1 MNALEAATRA
11 RLFTGKPD
19 GEVVILKNQTQPEN
33 AESQHPVVSRPHRV
47 ANAGYKGEQFDAGG
61 FGGDAAQVVPAN
73 AAIQRYLGA
82 RVEVLQHRRAGG

>member
-33 AESQHPVVSRPHRV
+33 AESQHRWCTKPHRV
-47 ANAGYKGEQFDAGG
+47 ANAGVQGRT
-61 FGGDAAQVVPAN
+61 V
-73 AAIQRYLGA
+73 
-82 RVEVLQHRRAGG
+82 